1 MAVILHTDDSSF
13 SRLQIGKVLKK
24 AGYELLHADS
34 GKAALALLAEKTP
47 DLIITDI
54 LMPEMDGIAL
64 LEALKAQG
72 SSIPV
77 MVVTAD
83 VQDDTRATC
92 LALGAFELINK
103 PPKDEELLAAVAQGL
118 GRGTV

>member
-54 LMPEMDGIAL
+54 LMPEMDGIGL

-92 LALGAFELINK
+92 LNLGAFELINK

>member
-34 GKAALALLAEKTP
+34 GKAALALLAEQTP

-64 LEALKAQG
+64 LKALQAQG
-72 SSIPV
+72 NSIPV
-77 MVVTAD
+77 LVVTAD

-92 LALGAFELINK
+92 LELGAFELINK
-103 PPKDEELLAAVAQGL
+103 PPKDEELLAAVAYGL
-118 GRGTV
+118 GRVTV

>member
-34 GKAALALLAEKTP
+34 GKAALALLAEQTP

-64 LEALKAQG
+64 LKALQAQG
-72 SSIPV
+72 NSIPV
-77 MVVTAD
+77 LVVTAD

-92 LALGAFELINK
+92 LELGAFELINK
-103 PPKDEELLAAVAQGL
+103 PPKDEELLAAVAHGL
-118 GRGTV
+118 GRVTV

>member
-92 LALGAFELINK
+92 LELGAFELINK

-118 GRGTV
+118 GRGKV

>member
-34 GKAALALLAEKTP
+34 GKTALALLAEKTP

-54 LMPEMDGIAL
+54 LMPEMDGITL
-64 LEALKAQG
+64 LETLKAQG
-72 SSIPV
+72 NTIPV
-77 MVVTAD
+77 LVVTAD

-92 LALGAFELINK
+92 LELGAFELINK
-103 PPKDEELLAAVAQGL
+103 PPKDEELLTAVALGL